1 MSFRIGLGF
10 DAHRLVEG
18 RDLMLGGVTIPHS
31 RGLEGHSDGDAL
43 LHALTDALLGAVGA
57 PDIGSF
63 FPPSDNRWKH
73 APSRL
78 FVETAVKTL
87 EERGY
92 RVQQVDTVIIA
103 EEPRLADHFERIR
116 SNMAQLLGIP
126 TEDVGV
132 KAKTTEGMGF
142 VGRREGI
149 AAQAVALVTKRAVP

>member
-1 MSFRIGLGF
+1 MSFKIGLGF
-10 DAHRLVEG
+10 DAHRFVEG
-18 RDLMLGGVTIPHS
+18 RDLILGGVPIPHS

-57 PDIGSF
+57 PDIGSLF
-63 FPPSDNRWKH
+63 RPGDDRWKH

-87 EERGY
+87 ADKGY
-92 RVQQVDTVIIA
+92 RVRHVDTVIIA
-103 EEPRLADHFERIR
+103 EEPKLAVHFESIR
-116 SNMAQLLGIP
+116 SNVAQLLGVS

-149 AAQAVALVTKRAVP
+149 AAQAIALVSKRVAP